1 VAGHV
6 QDDVDRRLFV
16 VGLGNPGRQYA
27 QTRHNVGFRVVD
39 LLASRWSAGE
49 GKAAFGGQ
57 LWEVRP
63 AEPQGASR
71 SVVLFEPHTYM
82 NRSGQAVRELSAFY
96 KVQPDELLVVL
107 DDMNLPVGR
116 VRLRAEG
123 SSGGQKGLAD
133 VVGQLGTL
141 AVPRLRIGIGA
152 PPGRMDGADFVL
164 SKFAPD
170 DLEIVET
177 AIQVAADAVSDWV
190 FRGMNYAMEIYNRK
204 PEE

>member
-1 VAGHV
+1 MAGHV

-82 NRSGQAVRELSAFY
+82 NRSGQAVLELSAFY

-133 VVGQLGTL
+133 VVGQLGTQ
-141 AVPRLRIGIGA
+141 AVPRTGGIPPMKRYWRTWMESVTSSRPSPLESSKARLLGS
-152 PPGRMDGADFVL
+152 PGRPLPQG
-164 SKFAPD
+164 K
-170 DLEIVET
+170 
-177 AIQVAADAVSDWV
+177 
-190 FRGMNYAMEIYNRK
+190 RGGSPRK
-204 PEE
+204 R

>member
-1 VAGHV
+1 VR
-6 QDDVDRRLFV
+6 DDVDRKLFV
-16 VGLGNPGRQYA
+16 VGLGNPGRQYV

-57 LWEVRP
+57 IWEVRP
-63 AEPQGASR
+63 AGAQGLSR
-71 SVVLFEPHTYM
+71 TVVLFEPHTYM

-96 KVQPDELLVVL
+96 KAEPDEMLVVL

-133 VVGQLGTL
+133 VVGQLGTR
-141 AVPRLRIGIGA
+141 AVPRLRIGIGS

-164 SKFAPD
+164 SKFTPA
-170 DLEIVET
+170 EFENIQA
-177 AIQVAADAVSDWV
+177 AIQAAADAVNDWV
-190 FRGMNYAMEIYNRK
+190 FRGMNYAMETYNRK
-204 PEE
+204 PDE

>member
-1 VAGHV
+1 V

-39 LLASRWSAGE
+39 LLASRWRAGE

-57 LWEVRP
+57 VWEVRP
-63 AEPQGASR
+63 AGPQGASR
-71 SVVLFEPHTYM
+71 QVVLFEPHTYM
-82 NRSGQAVRELSAFY
+82 NRSGQAVRELAAFY
-96 KVQPDELLVVL
+96 KAEADEMLVVL

-116 VRLRAEG
+116 VRLRGEG

-141 AVPRLRIGIGA
+141 AVPRLRIGIGS
-152 PPGRMDGADFVL
+152 PPGQMDGADFVL
-164 SKFAPD
+164 SKFAPE
-170 DLEIVET
+170 DLEVIET
-177 AIQVAADAVSDWV
+177 AIQVAADAVNDWV
-190 FRGMNYAMEIYNRK
+190 FRGMNYAMETYNRK
-204 PEE
+204 PRE

>member
-1 VAGHV
+1 
-6 QDDVDRRLFV
+6 
-16 VGLGNPGRQYA
+16 
-27 QTRHNVGFRVVD
+27 
-39 LLASRWSAGE
+39 
-49 GKAAFGGQ
+49 
-57 LWEVRP
+57 
-63 AEPQGASR
+63 
-71 SVVLFEPHTYM
+71 M

-152 PPGRMDGADFVL
+152 PPGQMDGADFVL

-170 DLEIVET
+170 DLEIIET

>member
-1 VAGHV
+1 MR
-6 QDDVDRRLFV
+6 DDVDRKLFV
-16 VGLGNPGRQYA
+16 VGLGNPGRQYV

-57 LWEVRP
+57 IWEVRP
-63 AEPQGASR
+63 AGAQGLSR
-71 SVVLFEPHTYM
+71 TVVLFEPHTYM

-96 KVQPDELLVVL
+96 KAEPDEMLVVL

-133 VVGQLGTL
+133 VVGQLGTR
-141 AVPRLRIGIGA
+141 AVPRLRIGIGS

-164 SKFAPD
+164 SKFTPA
-170 DLEIVET
+170 EFENIQA
-177 AIQVAADAVSDWV
+177 AIQAAADAVNDWV
-190 FRGMNYAMEIYNRK
+190 FRGMNYAMETYNRK
-204 PEE
+204 PDE

>member
-1 VAGHV
+1 V

-39 LLASRWSAGE
+39 LLASRWRAGQ

-57 LWEVRP
+57 LWDVRP
-63 AEPQGASR
+63 AGPQGASR
-71 SVVLFEPHTYM
+71 QVVLFEPHTYM
-82 NRSGQAVRELSAFY
+82 NRSGQAVRELAAFY
-96 KVQPDELLVVL
+96 KAEADEMLVVL

-141 AVPRLRIGIGA
+141 AVPRLRIGIGS
-152 PPGRMDGADFVL
+152 PPGQMDGADFVL
-164 SKFAPD
+164 SKFAPE
-170 DLEIVET
+170 DLEVIET
-177 AIQVAADAVSDWV
+177 AIQVAADAVNDWV
-190 FRGMNYAMEIYNRK
+190 FRGMNCAMETYNRK
-204 PEE
+204 PRE

>member
-1 VAGHV
+1 M
-6 QDDVDRRLFV
+6 

-39 LLASRWSAGE
+39 LLASRWRAGD

-63 AEPQGASR
+63 AEPQGISR

-82 NRSGQAVRELSAFY
+82 NRSGQAVRELAAFY
-96 KVQPDELLVVL
+96 KAEPDELLVVL

-116 VRLRAEG
+116 VRLRADG

-164 SKFAPD
+164 SKFATD
-170 DLEIVET
+170 DLEIIET
-177 AIQVAADAVSDWV
+177 AIHVAADAVSDWV

>member
-1 VAGHV
+1 M
-6 QDDVDRRLFV
+6 

-49 GKAAFGGQ
+49 GRAAFGGQ

-63 AEPQGASR
+63 AEPQGPSR

-82 NRSGQAVRELSAFY
+82 NRSGQAVRELAAFY
-96 KVQPDELLVVL
+96 KAEPGELLVVL

-116 VRLRAEG
+116 VRLRGEG

-164 SKFAPD
+164 SKFAPQD
-170 DLEIVET
+170 AEIIET
-177 AIQVAADAVSDWV
+177 AIQVAADAANDWV
-190 FRGMNYAMEIYNRK
+190 FRGMNYAMERHNRK

>member
-1 VAGHV
+1 M
-6 QDDVDRRLFV
+6 

-39 LLASRWSAGE
+39 LLRSRWRAGD

-57 LWEVRP
+57 FWEVRP
-63 AEPQGASR
+63 AGPEGISR

-82 NRSGQAVRELSAFY
+82 NRSGQAVRELAAFY
-96 KVQPDELLVVL
+96 KAEPDELLVVL

-116 VRLRAEG
+116 VRLRGDG

-133 VVGQLGTL
+133 VVGQLGTS
-141 AVPRLRIGIGA
+141 AVPRLRIGIGS

-164 SKFAPD
+164 SAFGPD
-170 DLEIVET
+170 DFEIIQT
-177 AIQVAADAVSDWV
+177 AIQVAADAVNDWV
-190 FRGMNYAMEIYNRK
+190 FRGMKYAMERYNRK

>member
-1 VAGHV
+1 V
-6 QDDVDRRLFV
+6 QDDVDRKLFV

-57 LWEVRP
+57 IWEVRP
-63 AEPQGASR
+63 AGAQGAAR
-71 SVVLFEPHTYM
+71 PVVLFEPHTYM
-82 NRSGQAVRELSAFY
+82 NRSGQAVRELAAFY
-96 KVQPDELLVVL
+96 KAEPDELLVVL

-133 VVGQLGTL
+133 VVGQLGTR

-152 PPGRMDGADFVL
+152 PPGGMDGADFVL
-164 SKFAPD
+164 SKFSPD
-170 DLEIVET
+170 DLEVIET
-177 AIQVAADAVSDWV
+177 AILAAADAVNDWV
-190 FRGMNYAMEIYNRK
+190 FRGMKYAMEMHNRK

>member
-1 VAGHV
+1 M
-6 QDDVDRRLFV
+6 

-39 LLASRWSAGE
+39 LLASRWRAGE

-57 LWEVRP
+57 VWEVRP
-63 AEPQGASR
+63 AGPQGASR
-71 SVVLFEPHTYM
+71 QVVLFEPHTYM
-82 NRSGQAVRELSAFY
+82 NRSGQAVRELAAFY
-96 KVQPDELLVVL
+96 KAEPGEMLVVL
-107 DDMNLPVGR
+107 DVMNLPVGR

-133 VVGQLGTL
+133 VVGQLGTQ

-170 DLEIVET
+170 DFEIIET
-177 AIQVAADAVSDWV
+177 AIQVAADAVNDWV